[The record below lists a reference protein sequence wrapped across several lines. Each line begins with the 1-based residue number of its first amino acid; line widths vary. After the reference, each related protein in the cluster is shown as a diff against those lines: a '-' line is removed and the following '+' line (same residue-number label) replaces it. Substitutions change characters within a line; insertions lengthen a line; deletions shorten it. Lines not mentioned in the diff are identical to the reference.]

1 MIEGNYVYSYFKTY
15 FPAWWSSTSR
25 DPGPGCGDACE
36 PFGAIARGENAFL
49 HDEPRYER
57 YRIFGMLKP
66 SFQRWIGKIRIM
78 ELVPSGS
85 GPKGPGQFRI
95 ILKYKPQA
103 PSYKHQASS
112 FKRPRPAQPE
122 VEKK

>member
-66 SFQRWIGKIRIM
+66 SFQRWIGKIRSM
-78 ELVPSGS
+78 EFKLIPLGS
-85 GPKGPGQFRI
+85 GPQGPGQFRMI
-95 ILKYKPQA
+95 IKKLQA
-103 PSYKHQASS
+103 TSGKHQAAS
-112 FKRPRPAQPE
+112 FKLDRFGLR
-122 VEKK
+122 